1 MDKSEETVSEF
12 IITGSDAA
20 KLFQLQKES
29 FYQMPFLIKPPIHI
43 PGIGFIVLGRDT
55 EISTMVGYVLPQFPL
70 AISFVGQYSHSW
82 PQLDCFQ

>member
-20 KLFQLQKES
+20 KLYQLQKES

-43 PGIGFIVLGRDT
+43 PGL
-55 EISTMVGYVLPQFPL
+55 EAFPN
-70 AISFVGQYSHSW
+70 FV
-82 PQLDCFQ
+82 

>member
-43 PGIGFIVLGRDT
+43 PGIGFIALGRDT
-55 EISTMVGYVLPQFPL
+55 EISAMIGNVLSQFPL